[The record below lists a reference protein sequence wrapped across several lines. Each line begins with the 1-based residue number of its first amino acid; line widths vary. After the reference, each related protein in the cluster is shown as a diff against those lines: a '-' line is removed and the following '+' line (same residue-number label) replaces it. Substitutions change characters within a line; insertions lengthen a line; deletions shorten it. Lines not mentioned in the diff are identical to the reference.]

1 MTGTRTKVRPRKRHI
16 EKATLQKQQQQQ
28 EVPKE
33 INVSNISLGGRT
45 KHHYQQWKSITQDPF
60 VLSCILGCKINFIQT
75 PIQTPPSLQ
84 LKFNSLEKAALNE
97 KISELLK
104 DGVITKCTLEEGD
117 YLNNVFLREVKGS
130 NGKATKYR
138 IILQYENS
146 QQTICRK
153 N

>member
-1 MTGTRTKVRPRKRHI
+1 M
-16 EKATLQKQQQQQ
+16 
-28 EVPKE
+28 
-33 INVSNISLGGRT
+33 SNISLGGRT
-45 KHHYQQWKSITQDPF
+45 KHHYQQWQTITQDPF
-60 VLSCILGCKINFIQT
+60 VLSCILGCKINFTQV
-75 PIQTPPSLQ
+75 PIQTTPSFQ

-117 YLNNVFLREVKGS
+117 YLNNVFLREKKGS
-130 NGKATKYR
+130 NGEATKYR
-138 IILQYENS
+138 IILNMKT

>member
-1 MTGTRTKVRPRKRHI
+1 M
-16 EKATLQKQQQQQ
+16 
-28 EVPKE
+28 
-33 INVSNISLGGRT
+33 GR
-45 KHHYQQWKSITQDPF
+45 SEGLLDPF
-60 VLSCILGCKINFIQT
+60 ILSCILGCKINFT
-75 PIQTPPSLQ
+75 KVPIQTTPLFQ